1 MRKYNRITEDVF
13 AMVKAILAGGK
24 TQGETA
30 RLVGISGNTVNRIS
44 RSASYADY
52 IDIAYA
58 NGCGKGVTKSEKN
71 GEKPAISGAWMLERI
86 FDEAK
91 KQTALLTA
99 ISDKLAY
106 IVVELTGT
114 PEGTGENAQ
123 QDD

>member
-1 MRKYNRITEDVF
+1 MARAKVTKDVF
-13 AMVKAILAGGK
+13 DMVKLLLNGGA
-24 TQGETA
+24 TA
-30 RLVGISGNTVNRIS
+30 AKVSELTRVSTWTVNYIRRAKDLDDYFAIS
-44 RSASYADY
+44 HREPKREPQKPPE
-52 IDIAYA
+52 I
-58 NGCGKGVTKSEKN
+58 V
-71 GEKPAISGAWMLERI
+71 EKPAVSASWMLERI

>member
-1 MRKYNRITEDVF
+1 MARAKVTKDVF
-13 AMVKAILAGGK
+13 DLVKLLLNGGATAAKVAELTHVSTWTVYHIRQAKDLDDYFAISHREPKQEEHKPA
-24 TQGETA
+24 EI
-30 RLVGISGNTVNRIS
+30 V
-44 RSASYADY
+44 
-52 IDIAYA
+52 
-58 NGCGKGVTKSEKN
+58 
-71 GEKPAISGAWMLERI
+71 EKPAVSGSWTLERI

>member
-13 AMVKAILAGGK
+13 ATTKAILAGGK

-30 RLVGISGNTVNRIS
+30 RLVGISGNTVNRIA
-44 RSASYADY
+44 RAASFAEYV
-52 IDIAYA
+52 DITYA
-58 NGCGKGVTKSEKN
+58 NGCGKGVTKSEMK
-71 GEKPAISGAWMLERI
+71 GEKPAVSGSWTLERI

-114 PEGTGENAQ
+114 PEGTGENAE

>member
-30 RLVGISGNTVNRIS
+30 RLVGISGNTVNRIAHAVS
-44 RSASYADY
+44 LKEYV
-52 IDIAYA
+52 DITYA
-58 NGCGKGVTKSEKN
+58 NGCGKGVTKSEMK

-106 IVVELTGT
+106 IVVELTGA
-114 PEGTGENAQ
+114 PEGTEENAEPH
-123 QDD
+123 D

>member
-13 AMVKAILAGGK
+13 KTVKAILKGGT

-44 RSASYADY
+44 RVNTFDEYVDMV
-52 IDIAYA
+52 YA

-71 GEKPAISGAWMLERI
+71 GEKPTISNGWAAEMLLA
-86 FDEAK
+86 EAR
-91 KQTALLTA
+91 KQTALLTG

-106 IVVELTGT
+106 IVTELTGA
-114 PEGTGENAQ
+114 GENAESR
-123 QDD
+123 D

>member
-13 AMVKAILAGGK
+13 AMTKAILAGGK

-30 RLVGISGNTVNRIS
+30 RLVGISGNTVNRIA
-44 RSASYADY
+44 RAASFEEYV
-52 IDIAYA
+52 DITYA
-58 NGCGKGVTKSEKN
+58 NGCGKGVTKSEMK
-71 GEKPAISGAWMLERI
+71 GEKTAISGAWMLERI

-106 IVVELTGT
+106 IVVELTGA
-114 PEGTGENAQ
+114 PEGTGENAEPH
-123 QDD
+123 D

>member
-1 MRKYNRITEDVF
+1 MARAKVTKDVF
-13 AMVKAILAGGK
+13 DMVKLLLNGGATVAK
-24 TQGETA
+24 VAELTRVSTWTVYCIRRA
-30 RLVGISGNTVNRIS
+30 KDLDDYFVISHKEPKRKEQKPPEIV
-44 RSASYADY
+44 
-52 IDIAYA
+52 
-58 NGCGKGVTKSEKN
+58 
-71 GEKPAISGAWMLERI
+71 EKPAVSGSWTLERI

-114 PEGTGENAQ
+114 PEGTGKNAQ